1 MRGPGTWLAIAI
13 LVIVLAGLFFFQLR
27 ENLDARQG
35 KGPDG
40 R

>member
-13 LVIVLAGLFFFQLR
+13 FALVLAGLFLFQLR
-27 ENLDARQG
+27 ENLDARRG